1 MGDLFVPSPPESDFL
16 VVMESLQ
23 RGLPQDLDIDTLQ
36 VCAGLLCY
44 VSYILI
50 GKMYIIDVY
59 NCEYQNV
66 QIRKPAIL
74 LMLSNW

>member
-1 MGDLFVPSPPESDFL
+1 MPSPPESDFL

-23 RGLPQDLDIDTLQ
+23 RGLPQDLDTDTLQ
-36 VCAGLLCY
+36 VGAGVLHY
-44 VSYILI
+44 VSYVLI

-66 QIRKPAIL
+66 QICKPEIL
-74 LMLSNW
+74 LMISNR

>member
-1 MGDLFVPSPPESDFL
+1 MTRPVYDIVMFVCWGGGPMGDLFVPSPPESDFL

-36 VCAGLLCY
+36 VCASLLCY

-50 GKMYIIDVY
+50 GKMYIIDV
-59 NCEYQNV
+59 
-66 QIRKPAIL
+66 
-74 LMLSNW
+74 

>member
-36 VCAGLLCY
+36 VCASLLCY

-50 GKMYIIDVY
+50 GKMYIIDV
-59 NCEYQNV
+59 
-66 QIRKPAIL
+66 
-74 LMLSNW
+74 